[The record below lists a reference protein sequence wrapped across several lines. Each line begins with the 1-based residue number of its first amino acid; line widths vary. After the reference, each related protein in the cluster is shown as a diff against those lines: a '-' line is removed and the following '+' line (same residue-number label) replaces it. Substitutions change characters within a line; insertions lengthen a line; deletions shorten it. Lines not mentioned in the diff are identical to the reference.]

1 MARPV
6 SALESAT
13 DLTAVIVYD
22 RARGARQTRTL
33 LIMTIVMGLLAVA
46 GIVTA
51 IVAGNAGVLWFAG
64 FFGIIALIG
73 GAVTAA
79 MRLQIGQRIVGFSP
93 RGVFVPALTFPVPWE
108 QISMLSAVR
117 FSNRAGGR
125 GAGAVATAAM
135 SRGGVNDGGR
145 VLNVIV
151 RDAAALR
158 QQVGTTFDYL
168 VVDDL
173 GWEEKGANGFAVLL
187 SNPSDEP
194 TFATFLLALKAEADA
209 RGIPI
214 TVANR

>member
-6 SALESAT
+6 SALDGAT
-13 DLTAVIVYD
+13 ELTAVIVYD

-33 LIMTIVMGLLAVA
+33 LGATIAMALIA
-46 GIVTA
+46 GAFIVSAIVT
-51 IVAGNAGVLWFAG
+51 GNAGVLGLAG
-64 FFGIIALIG
+64 FFGIIGLIG
-73 GAVTAA
+73 AAVTAV
-79 MRLQIGQRIVGFSP
+79 MRRQIGRRVVGFSP

-158 QQVGTTFDYL
+158 QQVGTTDDYL

-173 GWEEKGANGFAVLL
+173 GFEEKGANGFAVLL
-187 SNPSDEP
+187 SNASDEP
-194 TFATFLLALKAEADA
+194 TFAGFLLALKAEADA
-209 RGIPI
+209 RRIPI